1 KKTSKK
7 QTKKHYFII
16 RDKTKQ
22 KKTNHII
29 KNILKIIKMASNDQY
44 IQNFYQPNDEENPM
58 KKDSITNKNKNS
70 QRKQSS
76 RSEAYQVPEFS
87 NDVSKSE
94 KHQDISQIKEEKEDS
109 KSNFDNNDHFDEVKQ
124 QNIEIQQDINQNQN
138 NIPIQ
143 QSENVP
149 TTKNN
154 YSTEQLKNF
163 QQDIELQQ
171 KINSSPGNQA
181 IQLNKLQDIDFSDPK
196 NREILEDQFF
206 NNSDNPKMS
215 SEYEK
220 QQEQKNSVIPK
231 KFQYLSLFLAFSG
244 LILIVVGFIVAF
256 SGSDTNL
263 LKGGAFWVIGAIC
276 CIPGVYYSVK
286 IYRTRMAKNL
296 EERLEQ
302 VQDIPRY

>member
-1 KKTSKK
+1 
-7 QTKKHYFII
+7 
-16 RDKTKQ
+16 
-22 KKTNHII
+22 
-29 KNILKIIKMASNDQY
+29 MASNDQY

-58 KKDSITNKNKNS
+58 KNNNNNSNKNKNS
-70 QRKQSS
+70 QRKQCS
-76 RSEAYQVPEFS
+76 RSEAYQVPAFS

-94 KHQDISQIKEEKEDS
+94 KPQDISQIKEEKEDS
-109 KSNFDNNDHFDEVKQ
+109 KSNFDNNHHQEEVQ
-124 QNIEIQQDINQNQN
+124 Q
-138 NIPIQ
+138 
-143 QSENVP
+143 ENPEV
-149 TTKNN
+149 
-154 YSTEQLKNF
+154 
-163 QQDIELQQ
+163 QQ
-171 KINSSPGNQA
+171 KINSNPNNILNQKPDNATTTKYNYCTEQLRNFQQNIELQAKINSYPENHA

-215 SEYEK
+215 SVYEK
-220 QQEQKNSVIPK
+220 QQEQNNAVIPK

-244 LILIVVGFIVAF
+244 LILIIVGFIVAF

-263 LKGGAFWVIGAIC
+263 MKGGAFWVIGAIC

>member
-1 KKTSKK
+1 
-7 QTKKHYFII
+7 
-16 RDKTKQ
+16 
-22 KKTNHII
+22 
-29 KNILKIIKMASNDQY
+29 MASNDQY
-44 IQNFYQPNDEENPM
+44 NQNFYQPNDEENPVKM
-58 KKDSITNKNKNS
+58 NNNNKNKNS

-94 KHQDISQIKEEKEDS
+94 KPQDISQIKEEKEDS
-109 KSNFDNNDHFDEVKQ
+109 KSNFDNNQQIDEVQQQHNPEVQ
-124 QNIEIQQDINQNQN
+124 QNFISNQN
-138 NIPIQ
+138 NIQIQ
-143 QSENVP
+143 QNDNVH

-154 YSTEQLKNF
+154 YSTEHLRNF
-163 QQDIELQQ
+163 QQNIEIQA
-171 KINSSPGNQA
+171 KVNSSPGNQP
-181 IQLNKLQDIDFSDPK
+181 IQLNKLQDIDFTDPK

-220 QQEQKNSVIPK
+220 QQEQKNAVIPK

-256 SGSDTNL
+256 SGQDTNL

-296 EERLEQ
+296 EDRLEQ
-302 VQDIPRY
+302 AQDIPRY